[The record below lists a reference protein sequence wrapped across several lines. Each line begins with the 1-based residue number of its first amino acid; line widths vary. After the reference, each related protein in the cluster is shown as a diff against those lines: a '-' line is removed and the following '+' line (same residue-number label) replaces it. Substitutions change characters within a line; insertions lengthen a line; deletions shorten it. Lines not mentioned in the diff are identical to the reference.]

1 MRRCHLKKPHNSFK
15 VIKNSKQIPSTESF
29 LKTLVHLF
37 CVFLENHSFLFYWG
51 VSRLFGHTVLAD
63 CSTVTRT
70 GTLRCDTNPL
80 NIDVNEILEIQNTEN
95 CKLYSG
101 IRSTSVAFLAGYIAL
116 TIEERV
122 ECEICLNTVQPR

>member
-1 MRRCHLKKPHNSFK
+1 L
-15 VIKNSKQIPSTESF
+15 
-29 LKTLVHLF
+29 
-37 CVFLENHSFLFYWG
+37 FLFYWA

-70 GTLRCDTNPL
+70 GALRCDTNPL
-80 NIDVNEILEIQNTEN
+80 NIDVNVPDYIVEEILEIQNTEN

-122 ECEICLNTVQPR
+122 ECEICLNILLTIANSHSLLDLINLQNRGNLKGGVSQKNNFP